1 MEHIGKQ
8 VRVVLKDESRY
19 DGFVHSMD
27 TGTGKLTLH
36 KGKESICLA
45 CIDQI
50 SLIHCNM

>member
-8 VRVVLKDESRY
+8 VRVVLKDDSRF

-36 KGKESICLA
+36 KGKDARCL
-45 CIDQI
+45 DQI

>member
-27 TGTGKLTLH
+27 TETGKLTLH